1 MIYLLARNLTP
12 LFSQANL
19 FTYITFRAALGAGF
33 AILIIVIFGRTV
45 VRKIKRL
52 ALGEE
57 IYEELPDG
65 HKKKAGTPSMGGLLV
80 VGAII
85 LSLLFFAD
93 ISNPYVIVSLI
104 ILAGMGALGFAD
116 DYIKLRKHKRGIKL
130 RWKLIAQIAFALAVS
145 LIMYF
150 LPDIFYPGQE
160 ALRSQT
166 NVLFLKNYVIQ
177 IGLFYVLLNAFLIV
191 GAGNGV
197 NFADGLDGLAIGL
210 LAIVA
215 GAYAVLAYVAGNVN
229 ISAYLDIL
237 YVAKAGEMAIVCA
250 TVVGAGLGFLWF
262 NAHPASIFMGD
273 TGSLPLGALMGYMAV
288 VVKQEILLGI
298 IGGVFVLEVLSV
310 ILQIIWFR
318 ASKGKKRLFKMAPL
332 HHHFEL
338 IGWVES
344 KIVVR
349 FWIWGIL
356 FAVAGLATLK
366 VR

>member
-1 MIYLLARNLTP
+1 MIYLLARNLIP
-12 LFSQANL
+12 VFPAANL
-19 FTYITFRAALGAGF
+19 FTYITFRAAMAAGF
-33 AILIIVIFGRTV
+33 AILILVIFGRPV

-57 IYEELPDG
+57 IYEELPER
-65 HKKKAGTPSMGGLLV
+65 HKKKQGTPSMGGILIV
-80 VGAII
+80 SAII
-85 LSLLFFAD
+85 ISLVLFAD
-93 ISNPYVIVSLI
+93 ITNPYVIVSLF
-104 ILAGMGALGFAD
+104 ILVFMGLLGFLD

-130 RWKLIAQIAFALAVS
+130 RYKLIVQVVFALAIS
-145 LIMYF
+145 IIMY
-150 LPDIFYPGQE
+150 LAPDFFYPGQE
-160 ALRSQT
+160 ILRSQT

-177 IGLFYVLLNAFLIV
+177 LGIFYILLNSFVIV
-191 GAGNGV
+191 GGGNAV
-197 NFADGLDGLAIGL
+197 NFADGLDGLSIGL

-215 GAYAVLAYVAGNVN
+215 GAYAVLAYVAGNVK
-229 ISAYLDIL
+229 ISTYLDML
-237 YVAKAGEMAIVCA
+237 YVVKAGEMAVVCA

-273 TGSLPLGALMGYMAV
+273 TGSLPLGALMGFTAV
-288 VVKQEILLGI
+288 VVKQEVLLGI

-310 ILQIIWFR
+310 ILQIIWFHS
-318 ASKGKKRLFKMAPL
+318 SKGKKRLFRMAPL

-338 IGWVES
+338 KGWAES

-356 FAVAGLATLK
+356 FALAGLATLK